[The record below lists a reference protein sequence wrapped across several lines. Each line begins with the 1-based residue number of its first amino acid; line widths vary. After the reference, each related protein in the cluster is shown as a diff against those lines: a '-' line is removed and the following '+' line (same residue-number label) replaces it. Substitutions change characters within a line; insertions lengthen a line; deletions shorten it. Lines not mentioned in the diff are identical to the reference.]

1 MKANRLTSTGLHFLV
16 ERIRK
21 ELPKKTIW
29 IYSGYTYEELTDP
42 GNSRCHGDDTD
53 HILALA
59 DVLVDGRFVEAK
71 KDITLRFRGS
81 ANQRVIDLQ
90 ETRKSG
96 RIILSPY
103 GEN

>member
-1 MKANRLTSTGLHFLV
+1 MEVANQSVLLPFM

-21 ELPKKTIW
+21 ELPEKTIW

-42 GNSRCHGDDTD
+42 DNSRCHSKDTD

-81 ANQRVIDLQ
+81 SNQRVIDLK

>member
-1 MKANRLTSTGLHFLV
+1 MEVANQSVLLPFM

-42 GNSRCHGDDTD
+42 GNSRCHGVGTD
-53 HILALA
+53 RILALA

-81 ANQRVIDLQ
+81 SNQRVIDLK

>member
-1 MKANRLTSTGLHFLV
+1 MEVANQSALLPFM

-21 ELPKKTIW
+21 ELPEKTIW
-29 IYSGYTYEELTDP
+29 VYSGYTYEELTDP
-42 GNSRCHGDDTD
+42 SNSRCHGEDTD
-53 HILALA
+53 RILALA
-59 DVLVDGRFVEAK
+59 DILVDGRFVKAK

-81 ANQRVIDLQ
+81 SNQRVIDLK